1 MSKIFLLVFIQIIWL
16 SEFRLED
23 IIHQEEANYFLSEV
37 EQIFPNFVAGILCDH
52 HGFPIASKIP
62 QNFHIQETSLAL
74 SAISNDID
82 NFASNRYIEVRR
94 DLNKSKNIKLFLLL
108 ERPTNHIKQFKRL
121 KKLIKRQ
128 GLF

>member
-1 MSKIFLLVFIQIIWL
+1 MSKIFFLVFIHIIWL

-23 IIHQEEANYFLSEV
+23 IIHQEDVNYFLSEV
-37 EQIFPNFVAGILCDH
+37 EEIFPTFVAGILCDH

-62 QNFHIQETSLAL
+62 HNFHIKEANLAL
-74 SAISNDID
+74 SAISNDSD
-82 NFASNRYIEVRR
+82 NNNSNRYFQVRR
-94 DLNKSKNIKLFLLL
+94 DLNKSKNIKMLLLL
-108 ERPTNHIKQFKRL
+108 ERPIIHTKSFKRL

>member
-23 IIHQEEANYFLSEV
+23 IIHQEDVNYFLSKV
-37 EQIFPNFVAGILCDH
+37 EQIFPTFVAGILCDH

-62 QNFHIQETSLAL
+62 HNFHIKEASLAL

-82 NFASNRYIEVRR
+82 NDYTSRYFKVIR
-94 DLNKSKNIKLFLLL
+94 DLNKSKNIKMLLLL
-108 ERPTNHIKQFKRL
+108 ERPIMHNKSFKRL

-128 GLF
+128 NFF